1 MASIESYKTANG
13 EKRYQVRYRKP
24 DHSSTRKRGFK
35 TKAQAEAFKNEQM
48 VAIKSGQFID
58 ESMANTTV
66 TALVIPWLESK
77 KGILKPSAY
86 KSLESS
92 WRNQVQSLWGNRRIS
107 SIRHSEVQSWVSAM
121 SAKYSATSVIR
132 AYGILSAV
140 LDVAV
145 RDRRILSNDAKGV
158 DLPRKIVKRRPYLTM
173 QQVEVLA
180 VNCNEHATLILT
192 MAYTGLRWGEV
203 TALTL
208 SDFDALRKRLAVNQ
222 NAVDVSGT
230 IVVGTPKNHT
240 IRSVGVPEFLVELI
254 AKECKGKSQN
264 GLIFGDGINHVRR
277 PTSGRGW
284 FESAVTK
291 CRMGDDTFPRITP
304 HDLRHTAASL
314 AISKTSNPKIVQRML
329 GHKSAAMTLDTYADL
344 FEDDLDSVADQLNIA
359 RLEQNVSILSPNA
372 VLPMQ
377 KTP

>member
-1 MASIESYKTANG
+1 MASIESYKTATG

-35 TKAQAEAFKNEQM
+35 TKAQAEAFEHEQM
-48 VAIKSGQFID
+48 AAINSGQFID
-58 ESMANTTV
+58 DSRANTTIS
-66 TALVIPWLESK
+66 ALVLPWLENK
-77 KGILKPSAY
+77 KGILKPSAF

-92 WRNQVQSLWGNRRIS
+92 WRNQVEGHWGSRKIS
-107 SIRHSEVQSWVSAM
+107 SIRHSEVQTWVSNM
-121 SAKYSATSVIR
+121 SIDYSATSVIR

-145 RDRRILSNDAKGV
+145 RDRRILANDARGI
-158 DLPRKIVKRRPYLTM
+158 DLPRKVSKRRPYLTM
-173 QQVEVLA
+173 EQVEVLA
-180 VNCNEHATLILT
+180 ANSKNFGTLVYTL
-192 MAYTGLRWGEV
+192 AYTGLRWGEV
-203 TALTL
+203 TELRL
-208 SDFDALRKRLAVNQ
+208 KDFDALRKRLAVNG

-230 IVVGTPKNHT
+230 IIVGTPKNHT
-240 IRSVGVPEFLVELI
+240 IRSVGVPGFLVELL
-254 AKECKGKSQN
+254 ARECEGKSPN
-264 GLIFGDGINHVRR
+264 SLIFGDGLNHVRR

-284 FESAVTK
+284 FESAV
-291 CRMGDDTFPRITP
+291 RQSQEIDATFPRVTP

-344 FEDDLDSVADQLNIA
+344 FEDDLDTVAAQLDAA
-359 RLEQNVSILSPNA
+359 RFERSVSILSPNE
-372 VLPMQ
+372 VLPIK